1 MSPPKRSDRSATEV
15 VPARR
20 GRAFPLAAGERIA
33 ILNTHGSQVVD
44 TWALVPPDF
53 AERLSMSHTRIGTAR
68 LRPRVGDQLF
78 SDLRRPILTLVE
90 DSSPGVHD
98 TLYPACDPRRYELLG
113 AEGHDNCADNFRAAV
128 GELTEL
134 PVPVPDP
141 LNLFMNIPWA
151 EEGGL
156 EFAPP
161 VSRPGDRVTLRAERD
176 VVVVLSACPQD
187 MVPINGPAMEPA
199 DVHVEILR

>member
-1 MSPPKRSDRSATEV
+1 MSRTSHTDASATEV

-20 GRAFPLAAGERIA
+20 ARAFSLAGGERIR
-33 ILNTHGSQVVD
+33 IVNTHGSQVVD
-44 TWALVPPDF
+44 TWALVPPEF
-53 AERLSMSHTRIGTAR
+53 AERMSMSQTRIGTGR
-68 LRPRVGDQLF
+68 LRPRVGDHLY
-78 SDLRRPILTLVE
+78 SDLRRPIMTLVE
-90 DSSPGVHD
+90 DTSPGVHD
-98 TLYPACDPRRYELLG
+98 TLYPACDPQRYELLG
-113 AEGHDNCADNFRAAV
+113 AEGHDNCSDNFRSAV
-128 GELTEL
+128 GELTEQ

-151 EEGGL
+151 EEGEL

-187 MVPINGPAMEPA
+187 MVPINGPAMQPA